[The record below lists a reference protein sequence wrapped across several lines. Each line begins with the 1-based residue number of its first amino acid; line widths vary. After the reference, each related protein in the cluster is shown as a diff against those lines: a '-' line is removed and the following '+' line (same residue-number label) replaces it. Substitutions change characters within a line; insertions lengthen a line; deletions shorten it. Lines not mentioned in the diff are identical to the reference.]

1 MFKFIERQI
10 KKNKLRKKY
19 ETTILDYHKKIKT
32 LESLITFYETFDCF
46 GLVSEQNKNV
56 MEDHVEELTSEL
68 CRLEAEAYS
77 AQWELESL

>member
-10 KKNKLRKKY
+10 KKNELRKKY
-19 ETTILDYHKKIKT
+19 ESATLDYHKKVTT
-32 LESLITFYETFDCF
+32 LENLIIFYETFDGF
-46 GLVSEQNKNV
+46 DMISERTKSAFQ
-56 MEDHVEELTSEL
+56 DSVEELTSEL